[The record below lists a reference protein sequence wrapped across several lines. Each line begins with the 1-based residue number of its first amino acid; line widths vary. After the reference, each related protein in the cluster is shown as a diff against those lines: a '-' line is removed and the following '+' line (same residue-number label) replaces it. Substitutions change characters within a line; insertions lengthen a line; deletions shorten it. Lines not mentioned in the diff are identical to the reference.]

1 MERGKQER
9 ENGMLGTVKRFFEDN
24 NAREI
29 RRLEAAANRV
39 DALAKKLE
47 AKSDAALGLTAAML
61 RDRLNRGESLESL
74 LPEAYA
80 AVREGASRVLGQR
93 HFRVQVMAGVAL
105 FHGSI
110 AEMQTGEGKT
120 LAGTLPVYLHALAGK
135 GVHVATVNDYLAMRD
150 SEEMGKVFRF
160 LGLSVGCIQKGMSRE
175 QKRAAYACD
184 ITYGT
189 SSELGFDYLHD
200 HLALLDN
207 MTAQRPLYYALIDE
221 VDSILIDEVRTP
233 LIISGRARQS
243 TEHYF
248 RANLFAAS
256 LREGS
261 GYIVDTYQQS
271 IVLTEESVRMAE
283 QYFDIDNL
291 FSEEHVLINHHINQ
305 ALRAH
310 YMLRRDVD
318 YVVKEEQ
325 IVLVDEHTGR
335 LMDGRRYSDGLHQA
349 IEAKENLRLH
359 DESMT
364 HAAITLQ
371 HYFRMYPKI
380 AGMTGTART
389 DADEFGRVYGLTVVT
404 LPTNRPCI
412 RRDLPDVIYKTETAK
427 YRAVTAEIS
436 RRHAAGQPVLVG
448 TVSIEHSQH
457 LSRLLAEQGIAHR
470 VLNAHYHREEA
481 EIISEAGQRGAVT
494 IATNMAGRGTDI
506 RLGEGVEAL
515 GGLHVIGTE
524 RHDSR
529 RIDNQLR
536 GRAGRQGDP
545 GSTQFYLSLEDQL
558 MRRFDSAAMKAK
570 LEQQGYADDTPLEGQ
585 LITRSIE
592 SAQRIVEGIQFEALT
607 KVMQFDEV
615 LDRHRRRIYRDR
627 RDVLHGGQSRAI
639 VEQMIGSVLRQA
651 VERYCPEEAIPEHW
665 ELDKLI
671 AYLERQVLEA
681 GGLTREEL
689 TGMSAQGLLA
699 DLQERAIRLYD
710 AKEAAVGRGVMGR
723 FEQYALLRIV
733 DKHWQEHLRDLEHL
747 RQGIHLRVYSG
758 SDPLQD
764 YETESHELFLRMV
777 SMIEE
782 EAVQEI
788 VKIIIVERNVFDEQ
802 APHPDRQPHPADAGH
817 TQAVS

>member
-1 MERGKQER
+1 
-9 ENGMLGTVKRFFEDN
+9 MLGTVKRFFEDN
-24 NAREI
+24 NAREL
-29 RRLEAAANRV
+29 RRLEATANRIEAMAANV
-39 DALAKKLE
+39 SQKTDEALAQMTSTFCNRL
-47 AKSDAALGLTAAML
+47 AAGQPLDA
-61 RDRLNRGESLESL
+61 L

-80 AVREGASRVLGQR
+80 VVREAADRVLGLR
-93 HFRVQVMAGVAL
+93 HFPVQLMAGAAL
-105 FHGSI
+105 FRGQI

-120 LAGTLPVYLHALAGK
+120 LAGTLPVYLHALSGK
-135 GVHVATVNDYLAMRD
+135 GVHVATVNDYLALRD

-175 QKRAAYACD
+175 QRRAAYACD

-189 SSELGFDYLHD
+189 SSEFGFDYLHD
-200 HLALLDN
+200 HLALFEH
-207 MTAQRPLYYALIDE
+207 MTVQRELHYALIDE

-233 LIISGRARQS
+233 LIISGKATQS

-256 LREGS
+256 LREGT
-261 GYIVDTYQQS
+261 GFVLETHQHA
-271 IVLTEESVRMAE
+271 IVLTEDSVRMAE
-283 QYFDIDNL
+283 EYFEIDNL

-310 YMLRRDVD
+310 HMLRRDID
-318 YVVKEEQ
+318 YVVKDEE
-325 IVLVDEHTGR
+325 IVLVDGHTGR
-335 LMDGRRYSDGLHQA
+335 LMEGRRYSDGLHQA
-349 IEAKENLRLH
+349 IEAKEGLQLNN
-359 DESMT
+359 ESMT
-364 HAAITLQ
+364 HATITLQ
-371 HYFRMYPKI
+371 HYYRMYPKI

-389 DADEFGRVYGLTVVT
+389 DADEFGRVYGLTVIS
-404 LPTNRPCI
+404 LPTHRPCV
-412 RRDLPDVIYKTETAK
+412 RRDLPDVIYKTEAAK
-427 YRAVTAEIS
+427 YAAVTDEIG
-436 RRHAAGQPVLVG
+436 RRHATGQPVLVG
-448 TVSIEHSQH
+448 TVSIESSQR
-457 LSRLLAEQGIAHR
+457 LSWLLAERGIAHR

-506 RLGEGVEAL
+506 RLGAGVDGL

-536 GRAGRQGDP
+536 GRSGRQGDP
-545 GSTQFYLSLEDQL
+545 GSTQFYLSIEDQL
-558 MRRFDSAAMKAK
+558 MQHFDSGAMKAK

-607 KVMQFDEV
+607 KVMQYDEV

-627 RDVLHGGQSRAI
+627 REVLQSGRTREI
-639 VEQMIGSVLRQA
+639 IERMIDSVLQQA
-651 VERYCPEEAIPEHW
+651 VERYCPEETIPEHW
-665 ELDKLI
+665 ELDKLV
-671 AYLERQVLEA
+671 AYVERQVLEA
-681 GGLTREEL
+681 GGVTRDEL
-689 TGMSAQGLLA
+689 TGLSGDGLCE
-699 DLQERAIRLYD
+699 DLRARSIRLYE
-710 AKEAAVGRGVMGR
+710 AKEAKVGRSVMER

-764 YETESHELFLRMV
+764 YESESHELFLRMV

-782 EAVQEI
+782 EAVKEI
-788 VKIIIVERNVFDEQ
+788 VKIIIVERNVSDEQ